1 MARVLSV
8 STAERTLLKG
18 FTGGVADLAFAHL
31 NSNQL
36 ACLDEAGNLFVWRLA
51 MEDGKIQ
58 YPVPQAELWWRLLS
72 VGSYVGRFVVV
83 VTKKSREIGLFFF
96 LTHFSTNWKVLLICV
111 SSSVHKHWK
120 KSGEEDNR

>member
-1 MARVLSV
+1 MVTSPSLCPAAASNGSAMVRVLSV

-51 MEDGKIQ
+51 MDKEKIQ
-58 YPVPQAELWWRLLS
+58 YLVQIHPLS
-72 VGSYVGRFVVV
+72 VS
-83 VTKKSREIGLFFF
+83 L
-96 LTHFSTNWKVLLICV
+96 
-111 SSSVHKHWK
+111 
-120 KSGEEDNR
+120 

>member
-1 MARVLSV
+1 MVTSPSVFPAAASNGSAMVRVLSV

-51 MEDGKIQ
+51 MDKEKIQ
-58 YPVPQAELWWRLLS
+58 YLVKICLIS
-72 VGSYVGRFVVV
+72 VFV
-83 VTKKSREIGLFFF
+83 
-96 LTHFSTNWKVLLICV
+96 
-111 SSSVHKHWK
+111 
-120 KSGEEDNR
+120 

>member
-96 LTHFSTNWKVLLICV
+96 
-111 SSSVHKHWK
+111 
-120 KSGEEDNR
+120 

>member
-1 MARVLSV
+1 MGAGSADAWKQKGLVGKPHGQMVTSPSLFSAAATNGSAMVRVLSV

-51 MEDGKIQ
+51 MDKDKIQ
-58 YPVPQAELWWRLLS
+58 YLVKIHLIS
-72 VGSYVGRFVVV
+72 VFV
-83 VTKKSREIGLFFF
+83 
-96 LTHFSTNWKVLLICV
+96 
-111 SSSVHKHWK
+111 
-120 KSGEEDNR
+120 

>member
-1 MARVLSV
+1 MTGRRLQAKAALWGPAPVTGGFSSVFSAVPSNGSAMVRVLSI

-51 MEDGKIQ
+51 MDKEKIQ
-58 YPVPQAELWWRLLS
+58 YPVKLHLMS
-72 VGSYVGRFVVV
+72 GSG
-83 VTKKSREIGLFFF
+83 
-96 LTHFSTNWKVLLICV
+96 
-111 SSSVHKHWK
+111 
-120 KSGEEDNR
+120 